1 MTAPTAAA
9 PTARLD
15 ATEGAVRAEVEIA
28 APPDRV
34 FQALTDPRQLAAW
47 WGSFETYRTHDWA
60 VDARPGGQ
68 WSTHTTDAA
77 GREGTLHGEYR
88 LVDPPRRLEYTWRAS
103 WDDHALTTVRFD
115 LEPAEVGGVSGTRVT
130 VTHSGFGG
138 AAGGVPGGVTA
149 LAGAPYADGWIRRL
163 ARLARLAGR
172 PRQRALRVPPYAL
185 RPTWRRAR
193 RARPLVA
200 C

>member
-9 PTARLD
+9 PTARFD
-15 ATEGAVRAEVEIA
+15 ATEGVVRTDVEIA
-28 APPDRV
+28 APPERV

-68 WSTHTTDAA
+68 WSTRTTDAA

-103 WDDHALTTVRFD
+103 WDDVAGTTVRFD

-138 AAGGVPGGVTA
+138 ATGGVTA
-149 LAGAPYADGWIRRL
+149 LAGAPHADGWIQRL
-163 ARLARLAGR
+163 TRLARLAGR
-172 PRQRALRVPPYAL
+172 PHPRALRVPPHAL
-185 RPTWRRAR
+185 QPTWRRAR